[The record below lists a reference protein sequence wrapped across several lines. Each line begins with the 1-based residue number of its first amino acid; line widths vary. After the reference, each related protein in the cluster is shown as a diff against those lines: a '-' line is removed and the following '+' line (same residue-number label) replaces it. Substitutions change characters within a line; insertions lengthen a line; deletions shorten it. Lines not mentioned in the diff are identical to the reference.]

1 MSIEPISH
9 ELLRFSQGDRLR
21 KSLQLAGISSQE
33 MADYL
38 EVSRNTVSRWINDER
53 EPNRS
58 FVRLWALRTGVPM
71 EWIETGSVNETTPS
85 PEGDGV
91 ETGAP
96 SQIRTGDLLF
106 TSYPAVRRLYAAA

>member
-1 MSIEPISH
+1 MSIEPIRH

-21 KSLQLAGISSQE
+21 KSLQLADISSQE

-58 FVRLWALRTGVPM
+58 FVRLWALRTGVPL
-71 EWIETGSVNETTPS
+71 EWIETGNTPTDNNGGGGDEGMVNIYFLPKPTL
-85 PEGDGV
+85 
-91 ETGAP
+91 
-96 SQIRTGDLLF
+96 DLV
-106 TSYPAVRRLYAAA
+106 A

>member
-1 MSIEPISH
+1 MSIAPISH

-21 KSLQLAGISSQE
+21 KSLQLADISSQE

-58 FVRLWALRTGVPM
+58 FIRLWAMRTGVPL
-71 EWIETGSVNETTPS
+71 EWIETGHVPS
-85 PEGDGV
+85 GNDDGNDASMV
-91 ETGAP
+91 KIHFLTVP
-96 SQIRTGDLLF
+96 TLD
-106 TSYPAVRRLYAAA
+106 AVA